1 MAKCSL
7 FGKTKTTLGWGG
19 ATFGALYVLN
29 NGLYKSQHSHN
40 IILQIAQSY
49 GLPSSIIISTTI
61 ILLLIKSSTIVF
73 DKKNK
78 IDPINKYWVISSII
92 ISVHQLFDIVLYEG
106 RLNIIFCIIF
116 AGCKSILERSNKNE
130 NILNIV
136 K

>member
-1 MAKCSL
+1 M
-7 FGKTKTTLGWGG
+7 
-19 ATFGALYVLN
+19 
-29 NGLYKSQHSHN
+29 
-40 IILQIAQSY
+40 
-49 GLPSSIIISTTI
+49 
-61 ILLLIKSSTIVF
+61 F
-73 DKKNK
+73 DKKNQ